1 MEMKH
6 RVRII
11 VVAACMALGPVSGA
25 ARAAEIPLVT
35 GEHWT
40 QSNEQQKRAYLIGIA
55 NVVQVEAAYGR
66 ASPASDSQSVVPR
79 LSKGLD
85 GQTLDSVREAL
96 DKWYAANPSR
106 QQRPVIETLWFELVV
121 PGLQKAK

>member
-1 MEMKH
+1 MEMKQ

-11 VVAACMALGPVSGA
+11 MVATCMVLAPVSSA

-66 ASPASDSQSVVPR
+66 TSPASDSQSVVPR
-79 LSKGLD
+79 MNKGLD

-106 QQRPVIETLWFELVV
+106 QQRPVIETLWFELVA